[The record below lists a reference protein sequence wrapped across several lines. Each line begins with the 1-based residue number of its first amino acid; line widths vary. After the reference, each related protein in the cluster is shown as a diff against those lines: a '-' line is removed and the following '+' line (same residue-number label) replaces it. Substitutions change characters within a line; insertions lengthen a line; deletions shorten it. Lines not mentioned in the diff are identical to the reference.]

1 MIGRLALL
9 AAVIGAVVV
18 AAQWSLQ
25 AGEDAEPAA
34 AAAEPAPAPFLRA
47 AVLEDFDA
55 AGRLRLR
62 VDAARIEFD
71 PADES
76 LGFEAIALDYFAG
89 PSQTWRVN
97 ADRGHAPRG
106 FAVLELSGNVVLSG
120 IRDRKP
126 REATVRTEQLSFD
139 TAAEV
144 VRSAVPVRVEFG
156 RHTLEATG
164 FVANMKRETL
174 RLESRVNGQ
183 FFP

>member
-1 MIGRLALL
+1 
-9 AAVIGAVVV
+9 
-18 AAQWSLQ
+18 
-25 AGEDAEPAA
+25 
-34 AAAEPAPAPFLRA
+34 
-47 AVLEDFDA
+47 
-55 AGRLRLR
+55 
-62 VDAARIEFD
+62 
-71 PADES
+71 
-76 LGFEAIALDYFAG
+76 
-89 PSQTWRVN
+89 
-97 ADRGHAPRG
+97 
-106 FAVLELSGNVVLSG
+106 VLELSGNVVLSG

>member
-97 ADRGHAPRG
+97 ADRGHAPRRFHHLHARAHHFDRYG
-106 FAVLELSGNVVLSG
+106 SQTWLRRQSGLDVDSLLAVLAG
-120 IRDRKP
+120 
-126 REATVRTEQLSFD
+126 T
-139 TAAEV
+139 
-144 VRSAVPVRVEFG
+144 
-156 RHTLEATG
+156 
-164 FVANMKRETL
+164 
-174 RLESRVNGQ
+174 
-183 FFP
+183 